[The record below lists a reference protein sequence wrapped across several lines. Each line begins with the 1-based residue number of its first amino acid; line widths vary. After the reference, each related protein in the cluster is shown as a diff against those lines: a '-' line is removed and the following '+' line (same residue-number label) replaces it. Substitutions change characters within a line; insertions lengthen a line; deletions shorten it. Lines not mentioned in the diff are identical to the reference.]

1 MARGLAALAD
11 GFSEGYVT
19 GSKLK
24 AQREQAENDKKR
36 LGFEESRVALERDRY
51 KIEQERAQRDKEQFG
66 LTKQL
71 TNQQIESGAIDLE
84 ARKREQEFQKNQS
97 ARLADLV
104 NQSRGGVQIDV
115 IDPTGK
121 SVGPMTFGTMEDA
134 TRDLQAKGLTFKPGS
149 IKKLE
154 PLNPVDMEM
163 RAADIMLEEA
173 LRYGKVTPELLKEAK
188 NRRKEAEREGAIEA
202 LRYFHTT
209 RDEAGAKKM
218 FNKNGKIKIGDDV
231 KLDFKDGMFGPTV
244 VGYRVGKD
252 GKREEVFDGFRDIIL
267 PSMGAEAYATTMA
280 TFKVTEVK
288 EAGDNKRNAA
298 SNATSYGVAA
308 MNNKGAMDR
317 ELIQQKVNLMKQ
329 KDPAFEQLEGLVM
342 GQGKA
347 AISNPSNAMNIDK
360 YTMENLDVLNYAYA
374 LYKDGKAKTIPEAA
388 AMATRAVRAAK
399 NQPGK

>member
-1 MARGLAALAD
+1 MARGIAALAE

-51 KIEQERAQRDKEQFG
+51 NIDKEKAERDKEQYG

-71 TNQQIESGAIDLE
+71 TNQQIESGAIDLDTK
-84 ARKREQEFQKNQS
+84 KRDQSFQKNQS

-104 NQSRGGVQIDV
+104 SQSRGGVQIDV

-154 PLNPVDMEM
+154 PLNPVDLEL

-188 NRRKEAEREGAIEA
+188 NRRKEAEREGAI
-202 LRYFHTT
+202 
-209 RDEAGAKKM
+209 
-218 FNKNGKIKIGDDV
+218 
-231 KLDFKDGMFGPTV
+231 
-244 VGYRVGKD
+244 
-252 GKREEVFDGFRDIIL
+252 
-267 PSMGAEAYATTMA
+267 
-280 TFKVTEVK
+280 
-288 EAGDNKRNAA
+288 
-298 SNATSYGVAA
+298 
-308 MNNKGAMDR
+308 
-317 ELIQQKVNLMKQ
+317 
-329 KDPAFEQLEGLVM
+329 
-342 GQGKA
+342 
-347 AISNPSNAMNIDK
+347 
-360 YTMENLDVLNYAYA
+360 
-374 LYKDGKAKTIPEAA
+374 
-388 AMATRAVRAAK
+388 
-399 NQPGK
+399 